1 MIERAPLL
9 TAEPSLEVDSLEGLL
24 GLANAIEVEAVARY
38 DQLAGLMEARGEA
51 ATAAVFH
58 DMREIEQR
66 HVDWVTR
73 LGEKLQREVP
83 PAGGFI
89 WSLPREIAE
98 SWDSIQHSSLLTPYR
113 ALAIAVSNEER
124 AFVLYS
130 YVAARTD
137 DPDVAREAE
146 MLAREELAHAA
157 ELRVKRRL
165 AFRAT
170 QHDAIAQAAPQ
181 VATLEDFQALEGR
194 LAGSVAAALRSVAQ
208 QLEAAGDRESAQLVA
223 GLAEGETRRAAT
235 ADKAAAGG
243 PAPLQGPA
251 PTRSP
256 GAQLQEAVRTLE
268 GASEIYEDI
277 AAQAEE
283 EPLLE
288 AAQTALQRTVEGISR
303 VSARLAALGAV
314 HEGAQQ

>member
-51 ATAAVFH
+51 ATAAVFR

-66 HVDWVTR
+66 HVDWVAR

-83 PAGGFI
+83 AAGGFI

-124 AFVLYS
+124 AFALYS

-137 DPDVAREAE
+137 DPDVACEAE

-170 QHDAIAQAAPQ
+170 QHDAIAQAVPQ
-181 VATLEDFQALEGR
+181 VATLEDFQALERR
-194 LAGSVAAALRSVAQ
+194 LAGSVAARLHNLAQ
-208 QLEAAGDRESAQLVA
+208 QLEAAGDRESARLVA
-223 GLAEGETRRAAT
+223 GLAEGETRRASDAT
-235 ADKAAAGG
+235 AGAVPSGDASTTR
-243 PAPLQGPA
+243 APRIL
-251 PTRSP
+251 
-256 GAQLQEAVRTLE
+256 LQEAVRRLE
-268 GASEIYEDI
+268 GASEVYEDI
-277 AAQAEE
+277 VAQAEQ

-288 AAQTALQRTVEGISR
+288 AAQAALQRTVEGISR
-303 VSARLAALGAV
+303 ISARLAALSTA
-314 HEGAQQ
+314 HEGPQQ